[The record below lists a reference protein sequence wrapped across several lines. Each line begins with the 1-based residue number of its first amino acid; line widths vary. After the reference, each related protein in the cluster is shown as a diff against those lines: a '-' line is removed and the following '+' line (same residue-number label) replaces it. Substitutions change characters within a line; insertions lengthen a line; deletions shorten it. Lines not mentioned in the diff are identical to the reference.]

1 MGMKIA
7 PSSFRRGSKNKYG
20 AKPTQ
25 IGDITFDSKLEAQ
38 RWCEL
43 QLLERGREILDL
55 RRQVAIELLGQYRP
69 LFTRTG
75 RKMKLTFDFAYIED
89 GVQYFEDA
97 KGMPTRDYEVRVAV
111 ARAMGLEIR
120 EVTKT
125 KLERPIKRR

>member
-1 MGMKIA
+1 MKIV
-7 PSSFRRGSKNKYG
+7 PSAFRRGSKNKYG

-25 IGDITFDSKLEAQ
+25 VDGVTFDSKLEAQ

-43 QLLERGREILDL
+43 QLLERGREISDL

-75 RKMKLTFDFAYIED
+75 RKMKLTFDFAYVED
-89 GVQYFEDA
+89 GVQIFEDA

-125 KLERPIKRR
+125 RLEPSARRR